1 MARNAAPPKAKP
13 KPKPAA
19 KPAPKAAPQRNLG
32 LGTLRGA
39 ANGAERK
46 RRTDRALNDM
56 IGE

>member
-1 MARNAAPPKAKP
+1 MATRP
-13 KPKPAA
+13 KPPA
-19 KPAPKAAPQRNLG
+19 KPAPKPAKPAKKAEPQRNLG